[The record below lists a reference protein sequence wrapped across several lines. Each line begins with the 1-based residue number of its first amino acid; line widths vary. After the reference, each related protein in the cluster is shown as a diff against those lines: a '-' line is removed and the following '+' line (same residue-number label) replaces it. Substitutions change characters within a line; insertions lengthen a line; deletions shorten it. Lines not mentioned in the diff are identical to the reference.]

1 MEIVLHIGPHKT
13 GTTSIQKF
21 LKKYSRK
28 IKNGLYYPSVPEG
41 HGPGH
46 AVLAWQT
53 LGLRDNLQQITP
65 LGDVISKAAS
75 NGVKRL
81 VLSAEDFSIAFF
93 TGMDKLVGALD
104 RHPVH
109 LVCTF
114 TPVARRVL
122 SVWQEEVKHGACY
135 PSSDIPS
142 FAANSPSL
150 QPTLVRKFTEALNP
164 CRVSLIL
171 AYSSD
176 PAALLKVVG
185 DVIGLD
191 VAPDP
196 AGAPAN
202 VSMGAI
208 EIETLRAFNAIT
220 HHQGL
225 DPATAK
231 AMRDNLVQLFLSETW
246 CQRFGKVPLSFPDPA
261 VVAFAERLAGEFET
275 EFDRLR
281 QDPRV
286 TFHDTRLVEPALLQ
300 ARKAERRKRRLTASI
315 RGLINIPKWG
325 TQ

>member
-21 LKKYSRK
+21 LKKYGRR
-28 IKNGLYYPSVPEG
+28 IKKGFYYPSVPEG

-53 LGLRDNLQQITP
+53 LGLKDDLQPITP
-65 LGDVISKAAS
+65 LADVISRAAS

-93 TGMDKLVGALD
+93 TGMDKLVRAFD
-104 RHPVH
+104 RYPVH

-150 QPTLVRKFTEALNP
+150 QPTLVRRFTEALNP
-164 CRVSLIL
+164 SRVSLIL

-196 AGAPAN
+196 ALAPAN

-231 AMRDNLVQLFLSETW
+231 AMRDTLAQLFLSETW
-246 CQRFGKVPLSFPDPA
+246 SRSFGKVPLSFPDPA
-261 VVAFAERLAGEFET
+261 VAAFAERLASEFES
-275 EFDRLR
+275 EFDKLR
-281 QDPRV
+281 QDPRI

-300 ARKAERRKRRLTASI
+300 VRKSKRRKRQLAASI
-315 RGLINIPKWG
+315 RRLVHIPEWG
-325 TQ
+325 SQ